1 MTSNAS
7 RRPERQASTS
17 AVSSRSPN
25 ATSAGAPPATDRA
38 FSPSTTGS
46 AARSRHA
53 RFALGCHVPG
63 IDHARDCAI
72 WPSTFGLDQPP
83 LLKVKPKSGQR
94 AAVVIS
100 SVRLTFA
107 FLLRI
112 VLCRTQ
118 EREGRRRTYHASTHQ
133 TAARDSRLPERV
145 HPAARV
151 CPEPGGNR
159 PALRPLFARDG
170 AQTSDQPAGK
180 RVHQARLESQPFGR
194 DGADADRRARS
205 GATAARVC

>member
-7 RRPERQASTS
+7 RRPARQASTS

-38 FSPSTTGS
+38 FPPSTTGS

-53 RFALGCHVPG
+53 RFAWGCHVPG

-72 WPSTFGLDQPP
+72 WPSTGGLDQPP
-83 LLKVKPKSGQR
+83 LPKVKPKRGQS

-100 SVRLTFA
+100 SVLLTFA

-112 VLCRTQ
+112 VLSDL
-118 EREGRRRTYHASTHQ
+118 EREGLEGGAHHASTHQ
-133 TAARDSRLPERV
+133 TAAR
-145 HPAARV
+145 
-151 CPEPGGNR
+151 
-159 PALRPLFARDG
+159 
-170 AQTSDQPAGK
+170 
-180 RVHQARLESQPFGR
+180 
-194 DGADADRRARS
+194 
-205 GATAARVC
+205 

>member
-7 RRPERQASTS
+7 RRPARQASTS

-25 ATSAGAPPATDRA
+25 ATSAPGPRATDRI
-38 FSPSTTGS
+38 FSPSTTGF

-53 RFALGCHVPG
+53 RFAWGCHVPG

-72 WPSTFGLDQPP
+72 WPSPLGLDQPP
-83 LLKVKPKSGQR
+83 LLKVKRKPGQR
-94 AAVVIS
+94 AAVAIS
-100 SVRLTFA
+100 SVLLTFA

-112 VLCRTQ
+112 VLCRSQ
-118 EREGRRRTYHASTHQ
+118 EQEGLEGGAHHASTHQ

-151 CPEPGGNR
+151 C
-159 PALRPLFARDG
+159 
-170 AQTSDQPAGK
+170 T
-180 RVHQARLESQPFGR
+180 
-194 DGADADRRARS
+194 
-205 GATAARVC
+205 